1 MTFVRA
7 ATPSGYSVDKTSPLG
22 RLTTYTVE
30 RDTSNAE
37 LRQVELPNG
46 LSSTS
51 RRTLAQVIAS
61 AAPDGTQT
69 TSVLGPDPRFDMRS
83 PVQSSGT
90 TQLPSGLT
98 RASSSTRSATL
109 SNSLDPFSMTAWT
122 ETTTLNG
129 RTSTLAYNRAARIE
143 TSTSPGGRTSTRHYD
158 ALANVDTCDD
168 PIDDTWPD
176 VLPPNMGGVS
186 NCNEKR
192 RQCHECCGQ
201 GYDSMFDE
209 CTEGCVAAWEI
220 CIAYASIG
228 SANPRIEGYLCWGP

>member
-83 PVQSSGT
+83 PIQSST
-90 TQLPSGLT
+90 TQTPS
-98 RASSSTRSATL
+98 
-109 SNSLDPFSMTAWT
+109 
-122 ETTTLNG
+122 
-129 RTSTLAYNRAARIE
+129 
-143 TSTSPGGRTSTRHYD
+143 
-158 ALANVDTCDD
+158 
-168 PIDDTWPD
+168 
-176 VLPPNMGGVS
+176 
-186 NCNEKR
+186 
-192 RQCHECCGQ
+192 
-201 GYDSMFDE
+201 
-209 CTEGCVAAWEI
+209 
-220 CIAYASIG
+220 
-228 SANPRIEGYLCWGP
+228 